1 VSILKS
7 LGYPNRFVAILTP
20 IVAPLAGWFA
30 SFLADRIP
38 GIPKSALNEIFIAGA
53 ILVLA
58 PALQF
63 VHGRLKWDL
72 QQDQKET
79 LAVAGA
85 VALAGADTEGGLP
98 PSLAQFAELGI
109 EAPVA
114 AAPVAATPMMDDAD
128 EDADDDE
135 DFDVDADDDE
145 ENAST
150 DILDEVGDLLDDD
163 EELDGFSEPL
173 QTTPTGG

>member
-7 LGYPNRFVAILTP
+7 LGYPNRLVAILTP
-20 IVAPLAGWFA
+20 VVAPLAGWFA
-30 SFLADRIP
+30 TFLADRVP

-85 VALAGADTEGGLP
+85 GAVAVAEAGLA
-98 PSLAQFAELGI
+98 PSLADFAELGI

-114 AAPVAATPMMDDAD
+114 AAPVAAMPMTDEAD
-128 EDADDDE
+128 EDE

-145 ENAST
+145 EDAST

>member
-1 VSILKS
+1 
-7 LGYPNRFVAILTP
+7 VAILTP
-20 IVAPLAGWFA
+20 VVAPLAGWFA
-30 SFLADRIP
+30 SFMADRVP

-53 ILVLA
+53 VLVLA

-79 LAVAGA
+79 IAIAGA
-85 VALAGADTEGGLP
+85 GAQADAGVA
-98 PSLAQFAELGI
+98 PSLADFAELGI
-109 EAPVA
+109 EAPIA
-114 AAPVAATPMMDDAD
+114 AAPMMD
-128 EDADDDE
+128 EDDDE
-135 DFDVDADDDE
+135 DLDVDADDDDE
-145 ENAST
+145 EDAST